1 MPSVRVGTQ
10 HSPTRSGHCQE
21 PLRPA
26 GKEAPITQKLRI
38 VVGSDNVFL
47 DLGFPEAGAQN
58 QLLRM
63 DLVIQIRKS
72 IAKLDL
78 TQAAAARRTNITQPR
93 MNDLIKGRIHKFT
106 LDALVNVAA
115 QLGYTVNLTM
125 KKAA

>member
-1 MPSVRVGTQ
+1 M
-10 HSPTRSGHCQE
+10 
-21 PLRPA
+21 
-26 GKEAPITQKLRI
+26 
-38 VVGSDNVFL
+38 
-47 DLGFPEAGAQN
+47 
-58 QLLRM
+58 LRM

-125 KKAA
+125 RKAA